1 MNTSGSEEQ
10 AKTTRNVAIEIAMD
24 LCIDEKDEERES
36 EAQSAVRAKKRARP
50 PLPTL
55 KNHVFLYLYIFLH
68 IAKLPNLLGF
78 EHLEYASL
86 LCFEKCCRM
95 H

>member
-36 EAQSAVRAKKRARP
+36 EAQSDVRAKKRARGRVGEGKEG
-50 PLPTL
+50 LGRR
-55 KNHVFLYLYIFLH
+55 
-68 IAKLPNLLGF
+68 ALLRP
-78 EHLEYASL
+78 HD
-86 LCFEKCCRM
+86 
-95 H
+95 